1 MHPSGSWLNPF
12 DISTS
17 SALVAGVLVAVFI
30 YWGWDSRVSVNEE
43 TEDTTQTPGKAA
55 VIATRDPGRHLRDRR
70 DRGSG
75 VPRAASSWSTTGRR
89 AQRAGHRRLR
99 LTLDK
104 LLIIAV
110 LTSASAS
117 TQTTILPTS
126 RTTLSMAV
134 HGAIPKYLGRVHP
147 RFLTPDVSTIW
158 MGVVSI
164 VWYVGLTLVSEN
176 ILFDSIAALGLMI
189 AFYYGLTG
197 FACVV
202 YFRRALFKSV
212 RNFFLAGV
220 APLIGGLML
229 AGIFV
234 KSCIDLSK
242 PENSESGDSWF
253 GIGPPLVI
261 AIGFLIM
268 GIVFMLL
275 CWWNSPEFFRR
286 KIETADPE
294 VALYG

>member
-1 MHPSGSWLNPF
+1 
-12 DISTS
+12 
-17 SALVAGVLVAVFI
+17 
-30 YWGWDSRVSVNEE
+30 
-43 TEDTTQTPGKAA
+43 
-55 VIATRDPGRHLRDRR
+55 
-70 DRGSG
+70 
-75 VPRAASSWSTTGRR
+75 
-89 AQRAGHRRLR
+89 
-99 LTLDK
+99 
-104 LLIIAV
+104 
-110 LTSASAS
+110 
-117 TQTTILPTS
+117 
-126 RTTLSMAV
+126 
-134 HGAIPKYLGRVHP
+134 
-147 RFLTPDVSTIW
+147 
-158 MGVVSI
+158 
-164 VWYVGLTLVSEN
+164 
-176 ILFDSIAALGLMI
+176 MI

-261 AIGFLIM
+261 AIGFLVM

-275 CWWNSPEFFRR
+275 CWWNSPQFFRR